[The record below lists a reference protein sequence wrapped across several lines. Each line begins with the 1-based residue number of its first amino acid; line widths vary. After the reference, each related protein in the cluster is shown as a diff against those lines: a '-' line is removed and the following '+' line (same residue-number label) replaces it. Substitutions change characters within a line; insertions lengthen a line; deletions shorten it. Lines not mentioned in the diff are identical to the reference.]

1 MADGAPVLGSHQLP
15 EEGIVVPLHRLG
27 TPAEFARAV
36 VYVVESDFMT
46 GGSSAWTAESPAAI
60 SRS

>member
-1 MADGAPVLGSHQLP
+1 MGSHRLP

-27 TPAEFARAV
+27 TPAEVARAV

-46 GGSSAWTAESPAAI
+46 GGVVSVDGGITSGY
-60 SRS
+60 

>member
-46 GGSSAWTAESPAAI
+46 GGVASMDGGITSGY
-60 SRS
+60 